1 MTGAVSRESWI
12 LIGFVVLAVAA
23 VAVSAAGWI
32 LLLRDR
38 KARHSPTA
46 ADASAKRPSPAPAPP
61 QG

>member
-32 LLLRDR
+32 LL
-38 KARHSPTA
+38 
-46 ADASAKRPSPAPAPP
+46 
-61 QG
+61 

>member
-38 KARHSPTA
+38 KVRRAATA
-46 ADASAKRPSPAPAPP
+46 P
-61 QG
+61 QSEGQSIETRR